1 MIIKRS
7 ILSKAI
13 SDLESEQFLLFIGP
27 RQAGKTTILKQL
39 QLQSLHYPSTFINLE
54 DRQYLTLLN
63 ESPKNLFKLIAPV
76 RNQRQFVFI
85 DEIQYLDHPT
95 NFLKLLFDEYREKV
109 KLIVSGSSAFYLDT
123 KFHDSLVGRKKIFQV
138 NTLSFIELFRY
149 RHPEIDSISI
159 KNVSKYQKDSLY
171 DCLYEYMTYGGYPR
185 VVLAQLEDKAEILR
199 DITYSY
205 VKKDVYEANIRNDLI
220 FYQLL
225 KILASQIGNLVNAS
239 ELANTLG
246 VSKTAINN
254 YLYIMQKSFH
264 INLIPPF
271 YKAVRKE
278 IIKMPKVYFHD
289 LGLRNFL
296 ANNFLPLVSRADKGQ
311 LLENLVFLLLQENNS
326 IEDIK
331 FWRTISENEIDFVVN
346 DLAYE
351 VKTSQKPIRK
361 SKYKIF
367 QNKYPEIQLEF
378 INLNNVLDFVDNQLS
393 NLSF

>member
-13 SDLESEQFLLFIGP
+13 SQIESDQFLLFVGP

-39 QLQSLHYPSTFINLE
+39 QMQSLHYQSTFINLE
-54 DRQYLTLLN
+54 DREFLTLLN
-63 ESPKNLFKLIAPV
+63 ESPKNLFKLIPPV
-76 RNQRQFVFI
+76 RNQRQFVFL
-85 DEIQYLDHPT
+85 DEIQYLDNPT
-95 NFLKLLFDEYREKV
+95 NFLKLLFDDYRDKV
-109 KLIVSGSSAFYLDT
+109 KLIVSGSSAFYLDK
-123 KFHDSLVGRKKIFQV
+123 KFHDSLVGRKIIFQV
-138 NTLSFIELFRY
+138 NTLSLRELFAY
-149 RHPEIDSISI
+149 RHPEIRNKSI
-159 KNVSKYQKDSLY
+159 KNLSLVQKDLLS
-171 DCLYEYMTYGGYPR
+171 DCLYEYLMYGGYPR
-185 VVLAQLEDKAEILR
+185 VVLAPLEEKAEILR

-239 ELANTLG
+239 ELANTLE

-264 INLIPPF
+264 MNLIPPF
-271 YKAVRKE
+271 FKTIRKE

-296 ANNFLPLVSRADKGQ
+296 TNNFSPLISRADRGQ
-311 LLENLVFLLLQENNS
+311 LLENLVFRLLQENNP

-331 FWRTISENEIDFVVN
+331 FWRTISGNEVDFVVN
-346 DLAYE
+346 NTAYE
-351 VKTSQKPIRK
+351 VKISQKQIRK
-361 SKYKIF
+361 SKYKLF
-367 QNKYPEIQLEF
+367 QQKYPEMKLQF
-378 INLNNVLDFVDNQLS
+378 INAHNILDLI
-393 NLSF
+393 